1 MEKNTKVAQFIAQ
14 RIVATGKSQRDI
26 AIEAG
31 FDSPNMVTMLK
42 QGKTKLPIAKVGT
55 MARALEADPVHLLK
69 LSLSTYCPET
79 WEAIEPFLESA
90 LTEDELRLI
99 QALRASVG
107 APFLSAVSEESRQ
120 HFTAFMNS
128 LRAPAHIH

>member
-1 MEKNTKVAQFIAQ
+1 MGKNMDVAQFIAQ
-14 RIVATGKSQRDI
+14 RIQITGKSQRDI

-42 QGKTKLPIAKVGT
+42 QGKTKLPIAKVGPR
-55 MARALEADPVHLLK
+55 AKALETDPVHLLK
-69 LSLSTYCPET
+69 LCLSTYCPET

-99 QALRASVG
+99 QALRSSVG
-107 APFLSAVSEESRQ
+107 APFLSAVSGESKRY
-120 HFTAFMNS
+120 FNDFMKS
-128 LRAPAHIH
+128 LRASAHIH

>member
-1 MEKNTKVAQFIAQ
+1 MEKNTQVAKFIAQ
-14 RIVATGKSQRDI
+14 RIQATGKSQREI

-55 MARALEADPVHLLK
+55 MAKALETDPVHLLK

-107 APFLSAVSEESRQ
+107 APFLTAVSEESKR
-120 HFTAFMNS
+120 HFTDFMNS